1 MTTPAKPRQL
11 YVNIAVRDLERSK
24 AFFDKLG
31 FSFNPKFSDDKA
43 ACMIVGSD
51 AFVMLL
57 SEPFFKTF
65 TKKAI
70 ADAASSTQA
79 LYAFS
84 AESREEVDRLV
95 KIAIESGGSPSMP
108 PMDHGFMYGWSF
120 CDPDGHQFEVI
131 WMDPNAGP

>member
-1 MTTPAKPRQL
+1 MTTTTKPRQL
-11 YVNIAVRDLERSK
+11 FVNIAVRDLERSK
-24 AFFDKLG
+24 AFFAKLG
-31 FSFNPKFSDDKA
+31 FSFNPKFTDDKA

-65 TKKAI
+65 TKKTL
-70 ADAASSTQA
+70 ADAADSTQA

-95 KIAIESGGSPSMP
+95 KIAIESGGSQSMP
-108 PMDHGFMYGWSF
+108 PQDHGFMYGWSF

-131 WMDPNAGP
+131 WMDPKAAE